1 MSREALAKNTVGKG
15 WSSTPG
21 LAGHERVVKAGDG
34 SERIGERWTPDHD
47 YGRLRVHNVRSPVI
61 QPKLKMSAPGDKYEQ
76 EADSVADKVMRMPD
90 SQVQNQREP
99 SGIPRNARKLQSY
112 LGQPLD
118 PATRNFMESRL
129 GHDLGDVRIH
139 IHGQAAASAQAIGA
153 RAYTV
158 GRDVVFRPGQYAPN
172 TQAGR
177 RLLAHELTHVVQ
189 QSPAKGETRRMGISK
204 GAAPMIQRQT
214 DVGTT
219 RSPRPAAQSRS
230 ASVKRRFLDAN
241 AAPDVIAQ
249 QFNDRLHSVEPESRS
264 HLELI
269 MEFNRLPKA
278 TQRKVLFELEAMV
291 PTEQKLQRALETGA
305 KIDEIS
311 AITRA
316 ATAMKRVFKASR
328 KLKRVDDSPR
338 AYVERALT
346 GVGTFA
352 EETFHEP
359 FEEGLE
365 SLKGKTIET
374 AIHVIRKAQSA
385 VSSQI
390 RERWGSDENTEAFIN
405 GFEIIS
411 DILLKAIIVWA
422 SAGSSLWKGL
432 SKVVDETRK
441 FFLKIPS
448 ALFALLDAL
457 SGNPEKFNEVLGAIR
472 EGLVNLIPNIETL
485 ANKWHADFKTASELK
500 RAEMI
505 GDLIGDIAAEV
516 LGFIGGGGV
525 GKAAGG
531 AAGKVGGKV
540 YVVAEKKASK
550 LAKPL
555 PTPQAAMAGG
565 PPLGQPLAFSKSAK
579 KLKAVTGG
587 TPKTG
592 TKLGAEDSRP
602 TGKRRP
608 KETEGPP
615 SKPKQLGEQIGGHVG
630 GATVAFRGATAPK
643 GDEIFKARKTGSDLS
658 NAQPASAPA
667 SAARATEPEFL
678 RIASAEDF
686 SNRYPRRIRFERDG
700 RKEFEAAF
708 GKGLPS
714 NVRGARGELLEALR
728 LLERGHPVHGP
739 VDEIIVLRARRG
751 KKGEKVRTPDFAV
764 KYRGRSDYLRIEIT
778 STAAGRSSTA
788 DDLISSLNVKGT
800 TRKGT
805 REKIQVSS
813 ELNIPEGAVL
823 QGDTVVINAF
833 KGTEPGAIA
842 EAVAKKGPQL
852 VPEIKFIQFN
862 RPRTGGGK
870 RRPAPLMDLETIV
883 YKRDA
888 DGVFRP
894 LDPKHAGQ

>member
-1 MSREALAKNTVGKG
+1 MTRQALAASKTAKAR
-15 WSSTPG
+15 SSTHAPTG
-21 LAGHERVVKAGDG
+21 LVERERVGRSDAGA
-34 SERIGERWTPDHD
+34 ERTGEQWTPGHD
-47 YGRLRVHNVRSPVI
+47 FGRLRVHDMRRAAI
-61 QPKLKMSAPGDKYEQ
+61 QPKLKISTPGDRYEQ
-76 EADSVADKVMRMPD
+76 EADRIANEVMHLPD
-90 SQVQNQREP
+90 SQGLHQPRLEEEPQNVATVRRPQ
-99 SGIPRNARKLQSY
+99 
-112 LGQPLD
+112 GQPLD
-118 PATRNFMESRL
+118 PATSDFMEWRFGRSF
-129 GHDLGDVRIH
+129 GDVQVH
-139 IHGQAAASAQAIGA
+139 ADAHAASSARAIGA
-153 RAYTV
+153 RSYTI
-158 GRDVVFRPGQYAPN
+158 GRDIVFGQGWYMPS
-172 TQAGR
+172 TLAGQK
-177 RLLAHELTHVVQ
+177 LLAHELTHVCQ
-189 QSPAKGETRRMGISK
+189 QSRATPDCGRFGISR
-204 GAAPMIQRQT
+204 AAVPMIQRSPETQALYQESSDAVKGAYALILT
-214 DVGTT
+214 ANLSHPEISQEVAKLDDVELDDLEVILEVYLRDDDPGN
-219 RSPRPAAQSRS
+219 SAAQTALGAISR
-230 ASVKRRFLDAN
+230 
-241 AAPDVIAQ
+241 I
-249 QFNDRLHSVEPESRS
+249 RS
-264 HLELI
+264 D
-269 MEFNRLPKA
+269 KA
-278 TQRKVLFELEAMV
+278 H
-291 PTEQKLQRALETGA
+291 
-305 KIDEIS
+305 
-311 AITRA
+311 TRA

-390 RERWGSDENTEAFIN
+390 RERWGSDENTEAIIN

-472 EGLVNLIPNIETL
+472 DGLVNLIPNIETL
-485 ANKWHADFKTASELK
+485 ANKWRADFKTASELK

-565 PPLGQPLAFSKSAK
+565 PPLGQPLAFSKSAE

-608 KETEGPP
+608 KKTKGPP
-615 SKPKQLGEQIGGHVG
+615 SKPEQLGEQIGGHVG

-678 RIASAEDF
+678 RIESAEDF

-778 STAAGRSSTA
+778 SKAAGRSSTA

-800 TRKGT
+800 TREGT
-805 REKIQVSS
+805 RETIQVSS